1 MLTYNMDV
9 TPESVWKRTTPSE
22 AELAQPYY
30 CTEAG
35 VFYAQQ
41 HFSTARTDKESYI
54 LFYTLR
60 GAGLIE
66 QGESHVVLSTGQALL
81 LNCRTPQSYCTAPGQ
96 SCWHHYWVH
105 LDGTGAAAM
114 EPLLFPVKKL
124 TPVQITGVKIQEF
137 FETVLAQ
144 MERSTVDSMMQIGLA
159 LHGMLALCAQSS
171 LAEAETTSARQVIC
185 DLCPLFLG
193 QPA

>member
-1 MLTYNMDV
+1 MSRSAPD
-9 TPESVWKRTTPSE
+9 KH
-22 AELAQPYY
+22 
-30 CTEAG
+30 CC
-35 VFYAQQ
+35 
-41 HFSTARTDKESYI
+41 STAAPRK
-54 LFYTLR
+54 
-60 GAGLIE
+60 A
-66 QGESHVVLSTGQALL
+66 
-81 LNCRTPQSYCTAPGQ
+81 YCTAPHQ

-159 LHGMLALCAQSS
+159 LHGMLDLCEQSS

>member
-1 MLTYNMDV
+1 
-9 TPESVWKRTTPSE
+9 
-22 AELAQPYY
+22 
-30 CTEAG
+30 
-35 VFYAQQ
+35 
-41 HFSTARTDKESYI
+41 
-54 LFYTLR
+54 
-60 GAGLIE
+60 
-66 QGESHVVLSTGQALL
+66 
-81 LNCRTPQSYCTAPGQ
+81 
-96 SCWHHYWVH
+96 
-105 LDGTGAAAM
+105 M

-124 TPVQITGVKIQEF
+124 TPVQITGVKMQEF

>member
-1 MLTYNMDV
+1 
-9 TPESVWKRTTPSE
+9 
-22 AELAQPYY
+22 
-30 CTEAG
+30 
-35 VFYAQQ
+35 
-41 HFSTARTDKESYI
+41 
-54 LFYTLR
+54 
-60 GAGLIE
+60 
-66 QGESHVVLSTGQALL
+66 
-81 LNCRTPQSYCTAPGQ
+81 
-96 SCWHHYWVH
+96 
-105 LDGTGAAAM
+105 M

-185 DLCPLFLG
+185 DLCPLFQR
-193 QPA
+193 QPARRIH

>member
-1 MLTYNMDV
+1 
-9 TPESVWKRTTPSE
+9 
-22 AELAQPYY
+22 
-30 CTEAG
+30 
-35 VFYAQQ
+35 
-41 HFSTARTDKESYI
+41 
-54 LFYTLR
+54 
-60 GAGLIE
+60 
-66 QGESHVVLSTGQALL
+66 
-81 LNCRTPQSYCTAPGQ
+81 
-96 SCWHHYWVH
+96 
-105 LDGTGAAAM
+105 M

-124 TPVQITGVKIQEF
+124 TPVQLTGVKIQEF

-185 DLCPLFLG
+185 DLCPLFQR

>member
-1 MLTYNMDV
+1 
-9 TPESVWKRTTPSE
+9 
-22 AELAQPYY
+22 
-30 CTEAG
+30 
-35 VFYAQQ
+35 
-41 HFSTARTDKESYI
+41 
-54 LFYTLR
+54 
-60 GAGLIE
+60 
-66 QGESHVVLSTGQALL
+66 
-81 LNCRTPQSYCTAPGQ
+81 
-96 SCWHHYWVH
+96 
-105 LDGTGAAAM
+105 M
-114 EPLLFPVKKL
+114 EPLLFPVKNL

-185 DLCPLFLG
+185 DLCPLFQR